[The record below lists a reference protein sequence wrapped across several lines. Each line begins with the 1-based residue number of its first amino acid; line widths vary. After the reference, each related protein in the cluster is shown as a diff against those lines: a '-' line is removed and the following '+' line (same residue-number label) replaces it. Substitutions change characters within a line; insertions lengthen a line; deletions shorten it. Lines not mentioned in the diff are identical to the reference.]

1 MVLLLYVAMSHRGQ
15 SRPFHGAGPAVKNH
29 VEKAIR
35 KKESGRFFEK
45 KLRKK
50 LLLPGGRC
58 TLPCKINKSL
68 LRSFST
74 EKRPLSFT
82 YDDSAHNG

>member
-1 MVLLLYVAMSHRGQ
+1 VI
-15 SRPFHGAGPAVKNH
+15 
-29 VEKAIR
+29 EKAVQD
-35 KKESGRFFEK
+35 SGRFFEK

-50 LLLPGGRC
+50 LLTSASGAETALVLRS
-58 TLPCKINKSL
+58 KSL

-82 YDDSAHNG
+82 GLPWASSNQSTKPFQ